1 MSTKDPVKTSGLSE
15 LQREAEKYMPAG
27 VCASARFNP
36 SLGRALYLRSAD
48 GCRLFEVDGT
58 EYIDFNLSHGA
69 TFLGHNHPA
78 TRQAILS
85 ALDTGILAGYEIDA
99 HTRLARKM
107 TEIIPCAE
115 RVRLG
120 NTGSEGT
127 QVALRLARAFTGKKK
142 LLKFWGHFHGMHD
155 YVMYNAHSPLHPVQ
169 PGGYVEVCSE
179 SAGMPAELDDLVLVI
194 PWKDEEALER
204 AVREH
209 GHEIAGIIMEPINYN
224 QGCIVATPEYMQL
237 VRDVATAN
245 DIVLIYDEVLSAF
258 RTGPGCGQEY
268 YGVTPDVCVI
278 GKAVANGAPIV
289 IIAGKADI
297 MDQVSPTGEVAH
309 SGTFSGNTLAVMAA
323 LASVEEITKPGF
335 YDHIYATA
343 DALYGGLTELFERA
357 GITAYV
363 QGLGARFGIHFGLS
377 KPVDRFED
385 TFDEDAD
392 MADRFNRACAH
403 RGVYF
408 HGYGKLVTG
417 HHGFSAA
424 HTPEDIDE
432 SLNRI
437 ETALQD
443 INSGSIV

>member
-1 MSTKDPVKTSGLSE
+1 MDKTFVSSD
-15 LQREAEKYMPAG
+15 LQREAERYMPAG
-27 VCASARFNP
+27 VCASARYNP

-48 GCRLFEVDGT
+48 GPRLYDVDGK

-85 ALDTGILAGYEIDA
+85 ALETGILAGYEIDA
-99 HTRLARKM
+99 HTELARRI

-115 RVRLG
+115 RIRLG

-127 QVALRLARAFTGKKK
+127 LTAIRLARAFTGKKK

-169 PGGYVEVCSE
+169 PGSYVELCRE
-179 SAGMPAELDDLVLVI
+179 SAGMPAELDELVLCI
-194 PWKDEEALER
+194 PWQDEAALAR

-209 GHEIAGIIMEPINYN
+209 GDEIAGIIMEPINYN
-224 QGCIVATPEYMQL
+224 QGCIVASPEYMQQ

-258 RTGPGCGQEY
+258 RTGPDCGQGY
-268 YGVTPDVCVI
+268 YGVAPDVCVI

-289 IIAGKADI
+289 VITGKADV
-297 MDQVSPTGEVAH
+297 MDQVSPTGDVAH
-309 SGTFSGNTLAVMAA
+309 SGTFTGNTLAVMAA
-323 LASVEEITKPGF
+323 LASLQEITKPGF
-335 YDHIYATA
+335 YDRIYTTA
-343 DALYGGLTELFERA
+343 EALYCGLSNLFERA
-357 GITAYV
+357 GIAAHV
-363 QGLGARFGIHFGLS
+363 QGLGARFGIHFGLTA
-377 KPVDRFED
+377 PVERFED
-385 TFDEDAD
+385 TFEEDAG
-392 MADRFNRACAH
+392 MADRFNRACAA

-417 HHGFSAA
+417 HHGFAAA
-424 HTPEDIDE
+424 HTLDDIDE

-437 ETALQD
+437 ESALKD
-443 INSGSIV
+443 INSGSVA